1 MKKISP
7 HAVTER
13 AVANVLASLR
23 LEELTPSP
31 AVVKGMMECAAG
43 KTTTDRLLAEVI
55 HHHLSIGEPGSVSGE
70 QRTGGVAGNLKES
83 GEVAE

>member
-23 LEELTPSP
+23 LEGLTPSP
-31 AVVKGMMECAAG
+31 AVVEGMMECAAG
-43 KTTTDRLLAEVI
+43 RTTTDCLLAEVL
-55 HHHLSIGEPGSVSGE
+55 HHHGAIGEPEHVSGE
-70 QRTGGVAGNLKES
+70 RRTGGVASDLTES